1 MQNIQPFIDSLQKF
15 AQKRLNFKRPPKL
28 FLKDDAKNAEGVF
41 GKTAFYDPGQE
52 AITLFTCQ
60 RHPKDILR
68 SFAHELVHHAQNLR
82 GDLSPDKCGDIKQNY
97 AQDNEHLRNMEK
109 EAYLEGNL
117 CFRDWEDGY
126 KLKIAEIINNKK
138 EITNMSIKIS
148 KNDMKN
154 LIKKILSEKKTGEG
168 HKLDVAEPHE
178 GVPGPEDFAA
188 LRAGAPADGPGK
200 KEKDA
205 NKPGKRDT
213 MEEDMGDADDPVDLS
228 ASAADN
234 LVDGIIA
241 AFQKLPEDQRNA
253 VVAAINQGPQEVE
266 PAPAEEPAEEPV
278 ERPSNDQ
285 RGVEEKPEEEPEEK
299 LEETEEYSTPEGEKK
314 INENRFG
321 KRNTDLF
328 ERLKVK
334 WTK

>member
-154 LIKKILSEKKTGEG
+154 LIKKILSEKKTRQDEAQ
-168 HKLDVAEPHE
+168 KPDFLDLNNNGNTNEPMADAAKEAEE
-178 GVPGPEDFAA
+178 SA
-188 LRAGAPADGPGK
+188 
-200 KEKDA
+200 A

-213 MEEDMGDADDPVDLS
+213 MEEDMGDAADPVDLS

-241 AFQKLPEDQRNA
+241 AIQKLPEDQRNA
-253 VVAAINQGPQEVE
+253 IVSAINQGPQEVE
-266 PAPAEEPAEEPV
+266 PAPAEEPAEEPAG
-278 ERPSNDQ
+278 RPSNDQ
-285 RGVEEKPEEEPEEK
+285 RDAEEEPEEK
-299 LEETEEYSTPEGEKK
+299 LEETEGYSTPEGEKK